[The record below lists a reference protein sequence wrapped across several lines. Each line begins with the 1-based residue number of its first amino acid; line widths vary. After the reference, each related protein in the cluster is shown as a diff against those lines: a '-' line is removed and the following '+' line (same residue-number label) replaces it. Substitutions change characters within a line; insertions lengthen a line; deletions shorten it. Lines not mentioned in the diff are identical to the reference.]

1 MTLKKFAVIPLMIG
15 VLGFTIQLVDQLLAP
30 LMPTAIQPGQG
41 FGWIAFQAWA
51 LYFLAGLN
59 VQGAIKG
66 FLGYAIG
73 IVASIAIMTLGGALM
88 ESLGFFAFP
97 LAVFVV
103 AFFLIFTERTPWFT
117 SFIPAMFIGAGAYF
131 AFMTYVPGATFSGGA
146 ITVLT
151 YCLVGLIYGFVTVTL
166 RTAYEKSLSKG
177 KE

>member
-1 MTLKKFAVIPLMIG
+1 MSLKKFVVIPLMIG
-15 VLGFTIQLVDQLLAP
+15 VLGFTIQIVDQLLHQFVPPA
-30 LMPTAIQPGQG
+30 GNFG

-51 LYFLAGLN
+51 LYFLAGCN

-66 FLGYAIG
+66 FLGYVIG
-73 IVASIAIMTLGGALM
+73 IVASIAIISLGSALM

-146 ITVLT
+146 ITVLA